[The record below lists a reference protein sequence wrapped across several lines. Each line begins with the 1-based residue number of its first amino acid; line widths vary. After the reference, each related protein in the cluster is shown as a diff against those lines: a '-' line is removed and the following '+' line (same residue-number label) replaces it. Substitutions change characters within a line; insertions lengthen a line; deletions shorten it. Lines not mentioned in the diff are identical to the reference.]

1 MPVRVVSWKTKWLM
15 LSLHHSLQRNIK
27 PMIASS
33 SSEARSQLDFR
44 YERLVIQ
51 PWIQHRFWKPSFFM
65 SNFGAETGMSQ
76 WAMDGKWAM
85 SFKDEWLLHS
95 LKMKACTC
103 QEAVYPSLCLYQ
115 NPCMIGILTS
125 FLPGAGFLIDTGP
138 PPNAKYLRRLQ
149 GFIQTLSIN
158 AMANWCIHEIT
169 QCGHYPRKATCVTLA
184 CHRVLL
190 SRPGG
195 ALLPPAY
202 GIADGAKFHISC

>member
-1 MPVRVVSWKTKWLM
+1 MAPRTELT
-15 LSLHHSLQRNIK
+15 SLTPKKQSQ
-27 PMIASS
+27 
-33 SSEARSQLDFR
+33 SQLDFR

-51 PWIQHRFWKPSFFM
+51 PWIQHRFWKPSFFT
-65 SNFGAETGMSQ
+65 SNFGAETGMSHKFLWGSQ
-76 WAMDGKWAM
+76 EVRCKWAMDGKWAM

-103 QEAVYPSLCLYQ
+103 HEAVYPSLCLYR
-115 NPCMIGILTS
+115 NPCMIGIPTS

-138 PPNAKYLRRLQ
+138 PP
-149 GFIQTLSIN
+149 N

-202 GIADGAKFHISC
+202 GIADGAKFHISF